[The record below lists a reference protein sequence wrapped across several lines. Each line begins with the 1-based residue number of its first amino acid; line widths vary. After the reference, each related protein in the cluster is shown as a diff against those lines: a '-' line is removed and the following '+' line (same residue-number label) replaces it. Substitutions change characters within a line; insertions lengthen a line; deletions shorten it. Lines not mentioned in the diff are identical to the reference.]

1 MVLDTPQAFMP
12 SSGHGRWNCSPRRL
26 HNVGAPV
33 TSVLGTVFR
42 GADLE
47 AQLNVLVRRA
57 GEALPTTSL
66 ADTHKK
72 VGDFRLSKGET
83 EPRLSITGPG
93 WLRLLSAVGQA

>member
-1 MVLDTPQAFMP
+1 
-12 SSGHGRWNCSPRRL
+12 
-26 HNVGAPV
+26 VGAPV

-57 GEALPTTSL
+57 GEALPSTSL

-72 VGDFRLSKGET
+72 V
-83 EPRLSITGPG
+83 
-93 WLRLLSAVGQA
+93 

>member
-1 MVLDTPQAFMP
+1 M
-12 SSGHGRWNCSPRRL
+12 
-26 HNVGAPV
+26 GAPA

-47 AQLNVLVRRA
+47 AQLNVLARRA

-72 VGDFRLSKGET
+72 V
-83 EPRLSITGPG
+83 
-93 WLRLLSAVGQA
+93 WVLRSLKAQTTLLSARACAHQLL